1 VFAPSA
7 DVSNALMIGYTLR
20 VGPRPAA
27 EPAAEG
33 PKPAAEAPKPTAKQ
47 TP

>member
-27 EPAAEG
+27 ESP
-33 PKPAAEAPKPTAKQ
+33 AEAPAPAGS
-47 TP
+47 PAP